1 MMPDVR
7 SDSESDLVRKVLS
20 IHGDFFQQRCLKEV
34 KNSGWK
40 VIAEEYPISSNLFY
54 GSLDIWASLAGHKV
68 NLLIECKKSHPKYK
82 RWIFLS
88 KPFLENF
95 YLPIIKMRKNSLR
108 HDDPKVD
115 PFKGRQLDKVFKS
128 DPDVMP
134 NVQTGFLDAE
144 RGWFGTKGFAY
155 AAHEIT
161 IDADENQIVKS
172 YERANRPRERPPN
185 ERIYHGCHQLS
196 LAMKSIMFD
205 ELRLM
210 EKHTYT
216 GMPSPKIFI
225 PILVTNAELL
235 TCEVDAEEVDLTTGE
250 IQGTEETKLAQT
262 NRIAYHFPLP
272 EEFYLYPQDVTGD
285 IHVRYLESAS
295 QLDMFKKLFIFVVRS
310 SDLSNFLRDLQT
322 VVQANTESQ
331 G

>member
-1 MMPDVR
+1 MTHDER
-7 SDSESDLVRKVLS
+7 ADSETELVSKVLS
-20 IHGDFFQQRCLKEV
+20 VHGDFFQQRCLKEV
-34 KNSGWK
+34 RSSSWK
-40 VIAEEYPISSNLFY
+40 VLAEEYPISSNLFY
-54 GSLDIWASLAGHKV
+54 GSLDIWASRAEHRV

-82 RWIFLS
+82 RWVFLS

-95 YLPIIKMRKNSLR
+95 YLPIIKMRKSSLSY
-108 HDDPKVD
+108 DDPKVD
-115 PFKGRQLDKVFKS
+115 PFRGRQLEKIFKS
-128 DPDVMP
+128 DPDMMP
-134 NVQTGFLDAE
+134 NVQTGFLGAE

-161 IDADENQIVKS
+161 LDVDENHIVRS
-172 YERANRPRERPPN
+172 YERANKPRERPPH

-210 EKHTYT
+210 EKRTYID
-216 GMPSPKIFI
+216 MPSPKIFI

-235 TCEVDAEEVDLTTGE
+235 TCEVDAEAVDLTTGE
-250 IQGTEETKLAQT
+250 IKETDKMKLAQT

-285 IHVRYLESAS
+285 IHVKYLESAS
-295 QLDMFKKLFIFVVRS
+295 QLEMFKRLFIFVVQSR
-310 SDLSNFLRDLQT
+310 DLCNFLQDLQIVELAIT
-322 VVQANTESQ
+322 
-331 G
+331 